1 MSRML
6 ETLLNGFSSSPQSAA
21 KKFESKTALSCTAS
35 WLRSVA
41 YMPKLFLGEL
51 GHFKAELRGAD
62 SSLSVAFAFHIEDQ
76 LADFVWR
83 WIRLTDEKIADWVD
97 QAIKLD
103 RFLVRTE
110 RKDQIPAEDERHSV
124 SVIDIFRSFN
134 QTIDQIVQ
142 LNWDDDLQYARFMTA
157 LAKVIG
163 TGIARYC
170 ELVELKFTREMDRL
184 TPEQE
189 AAANQTR
196 QEKWVRLAKDA
207 WSNREKIEP
216 FLFFPEVCK
225 VF

>member
-1 MSRML
+1 MPRML

-21 KKFESKTALSCTAS
+21 KKFQSKTALSCTTS
-35 WLRSVA
+35 WSRSVA
-41 YMPKLFLGEL
+41 STPKLFLGEL
-51 GHFKAELRGAD
+51 GHFKAEFQGAD

-83 WIRLTDEKIADWVD
+83 WIRLTDQKIADWVD
-97 QAIKLD
+97 QAIKQD
-103 RFLVRTE
+103 QFQVRTE

-189 AAANQTR
+189 AIANQTR

-216 FLFFPEVCK
+216 FQFFPEVCK
-225 VF
+225 VI